1 MNKGDKIK
9 CYCEWCHIKTN
20 HEILAVELTQGEPDG
35 YHFYNYDCIIKCCGC
50 DFVSFYNKYI
60 DIEAGTYDANGE
72 WQSVEIEKQYPEI
85 NENVAEIKD
94 FHLVPSI
101 VSQIYKETIASIK
114 SKSYIIAGA
123 GMRAIIE
130 AVCND
135 KNINGR
141 DLKTRIGKMV
151 FMGIIS
157 KDDGKKLHGI
167 RFLGN
172 DAVHDIKPAT
182 PDELHMALRIVTHLL
197 ETVYTLSYASSILDT
212 SIETYDEFKT
222 LINNLIFRRAIQNG
236 SIISLRGLLGNNCRR
251 IENLE
256 ILENKYV
263 EEIIKGNITNVCL
276 DQNKDPNGK
285 NLYKV
290 TLFKV
295 S

>member
-1 MNKGDKIK
+1 
-9 CYCEWCHIKTN
+9 
-20 HEILAVELTQGEPDG
+20 VELTQGEPNE
-35 YHFYNYDCIIKCCGC
+35 YEFYNYDCIIKCCGC
-50 DFVSFYNKYI
+50 DSISFYNKYI
-60 DIEAGTYDANGE
+60 DIEAGMYDIDGE
-72 WQSVEIEKQYPEI
+72 WQSVETEKQYPEI
-85 NENVAEIKD
+85 NENIVEIKD

-135 KNINGR
+135 KDINGR

-151 FMGIIS
+151 SMGIIS

-197 ETVYTLSYASSILDT
+197 ETVYTLSSASYILDT
-212 SIETYDEFKT
+212 SIETYDEFRS
-222 LINNLIFRRAIQNG
+222 LIDILIMGHTIQNG
-236 SIISLRGLLGNNCRR
+236 SIISLRGLLGKNYRR
-251 IENLE
+251 IENIE

-263 EEIIKGNITNVCL
+263 EEIMKGIITNVCL

-285 NLYKV
+285 NLYKI
-290 TLFKV
+290 TKFKA
-295 S
+295 SW